1 MKFTKPQLVTFQAV
15 KTKIVDDGE
24 EVSFRAQVA
33 GNHKGDGLAEKFL
46 AVEDCRATPD
56 NNFDSNYVVT
66 LIENG

>member
-1 MKFTKPQLVTFQAV
+1 MKLTKPPLVTFQAV

-24 EVSFRAQVA
+24 EVSFRVQVA
-33 GNHKGDGLAEKFL
+33 GNHKGDGVVQKFL

-56 NNFDSNYVVT
+56 INFDSNYVVT